1 MSKFQVVLPK
11 IYVVLEFII
20 FGYIPLIFFS
30 YLSFV
35 GGGMVGLG
43 ELGVG
48 HIVILMIIVPVPFI
62 LTLIM
67 SIYYNKKHT
76 NTKNIFIRFLQFSVL
91 IFIITGFSGY
101 VYKSVEWNNIVN
113 HLENAESIIEEYRTN
128 NNIEIIS
135 RDDFKN
141 IDLPENI
148 TVNVNDDSYSL
159 SYRYGVYFNRN
170 GEGWI
175 RIAQE

>member
-1 MSKFQVVLPK
+1 MSKFEVVWS
-11 IYVVLEFII
+11 II
-20 FGYIPLIFFS
+20 WAYIALIFFS

-35 GGGMVGLG
+35 GGGAVGLG

-48 HIVILMIIVPVPFI
+48 HIVILIIIVPVPFI

-91 IFIITGFSGY
+91 IFIIAGFSGY

-113 HLENAESIIEEYRTN
+113 HLENDE
-128 NNIEIIS
+128 
-135 RDDFKN
+135 
-141 IDLPENI
+141 
-148 TVNVNDDSYSL
+148 
-159 SYRYGVYFNRN
+159 
-170 GEGWI
+170 GEVQL
-175 RIAQE
+175 RSH